1 MEDARHPKISV
12 IVPVYNALG
21 TLQRCLGALAR
32 QTDPNHEVIVVDD
45 RSRDGSLEL
54 ARSLCAEAGFRLV
67 ELPANKGQAVA
78 RNEGA
83 RVATGALLAFV
94 DADVTVPDDWLSTY
108 RRLLAAHP
116 QARVLCSGYVV
127 SHGDPPAALFASY
140 EAFFRRLC
148 LPSPRLRTTT
158 SANCILAREV
168 FDEVGGYPEY
178 YLTPGPDHAHEKAVA
193 ANEDSELGYLIAGRG
208 HTILWSHDNL
218 VRHHFRDTWRGYLK
232 QQLSFSRVGVLSVFR
247 FPGMLVT
254 RDLYSGEPI
263 ALQLA
268 IAGLML
274 GSLAGVVLG
283 PVGLAAAGLSQVA
296 GVGALLGVHRRF
308 FAWLGD
314 GMGSYGRL
322 RVFAWM
328 VVTRFVWLAGVTL
341 GLVDG
346 ARLLLARWHNARAGR
361 AGGGPP

>member
-1 MEDARHPKISV
+1 MPTISV

-21 TLQRCLGALAR
+21 TLQRCLEALAR
-32 QTDPNHEVIVVDD
+32 QTDPAFEVIVVDD
-45 RSRDGSLEL
+45 HSRDRSREL
-54 ARSLCAEAGFRLV
+54 ARSLCPGLGFRLV

-83 RVATGALLAFV
+83 RVAVGELLAFV
-94 DADVTVPDDWLSTY
+94 DADVTVPDHWLATY
-108 RRLLAAHP
+108 RRLLAEHP
-116 QARVLCSGYVV
+116 EARVLCSGYVV

-140 EAFFRRLC
+140 EACFRRQN

-158 SANCILAREV
+158 SANCILARAV

-193 ANEDSELGYLIAGRG
+193 ANEDSELGYLIARRG

-218 VRHHFRDTWRGYLK
+218 VRHHFRATWSSYLK

-254 RDLYSGEPI
+254 KDLYSGEPI

-274 GSLAGVVLG
+274 CSLAGVLLG
-283 PVGLAAAGLSQVA
+283 PAGLTVTGLSQAV
-296 GVGALLGVHRRF
+296 GLGALAWVHRRF

-314 GMGSYGRL
+314 GLGDYGRW
-322 RVFAWM
+322 RVFLWM
-328 VVTRFVWLAGVTL
+328 VVTRGVWLAGVTL

-346 ARLLLARWHNARAGR
+346 ARLLLARCRDARAGR
-361 AGGGPP
+361 LGGRST